1 MVVPE
6 SLNKMK
12 MGINTMKKRGQLEI
26 LVAVIVLAVVLIGGY
41 YVAKTQKGEFFQ
53 GEPPQ
58 PQYVGD
64 SKTQKVCST
73 EDINFVPANNR
84 ILFLKLEDAIKLG
97 FTYSDNCS

>member
-1 MVVPE
+1 
-6 SLNKMK
+6 
-12 MGINTMKKRGQLEI
+12 MKKRGQLEI

-64 SKTQKVCST
+64 SKTKKVC
-73 EDINFVPANNR
+73 
-84 ILFLKLEDAIKLG
+84 FLISGKFLAIKAAAS
-97 FTYSDNCS
+97 FVF